1 MDFIID
7 QVVFELLKVAF
18 SFPIDKFPKNIF
30 FKKLAY
36 LYYILLNGSYEGIC
50 VEVEQ
55 KQQHWISYFQIAP
68 KY

>member
-30 FKKLAY
+30 LR
-36 LYYILLNGSYEGIC
+36 N
-50 VEVEQ
+50 
-55 KQQHWISYFQIAP
+55 
-68 KY
+68 